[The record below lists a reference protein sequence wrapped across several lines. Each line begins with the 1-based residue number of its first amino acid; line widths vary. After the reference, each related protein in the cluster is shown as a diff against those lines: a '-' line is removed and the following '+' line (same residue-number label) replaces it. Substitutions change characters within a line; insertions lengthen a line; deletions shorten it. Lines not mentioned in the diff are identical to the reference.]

1 MNLSLNSPGLLDQN
15 VGAGTADA
23 SLGAEMSAAQYA
35 QAIELGRS
43 AVRSSPG
50 STLRLGEM
58 GTANNSSPALLLAWL
73 GGQEIA
79 ACVGR
84 GTRLNDAGLAR
95 KLAALQRVLAPHA
108 DGSEPL
114 AALAAHAALAAMGGF
129 QIAMLVGA
137 ALQAAA
143 KRRVIVANRRAC
155 RRCPPAGCGAAWVA
169 TPAMCSAPLS
179 S

>member
-23 SLGAEMSAAQYA
+23 SLGAAMSAAQYA

-50 STLRLGEM
+50 SSLRLGEM
-58 GTANNSSPALLLAWL
+58 GTVNNSSAALLLAWL

-84 GTRLNDAGLAR
+84 GTGQNDAGLAR
-95 KLAALQRVLAPHA
+95 KLAALQRLLAPHA

-114 AALAAHAALAAMGGF
+114 AALAALAAMGGF
-129 QIAMLVGA
+129 QIAMLVVA

-155 RRCPPAGCGAAWVA
+155 RRCPPAGCGAARVA
-169 TPAMCSAPLS
+169 TPAMRSAPLS